1 MAERPKAISLTDA
14 AAERVRY
21 LMAQRSQQ
29 SASGLR
35 LSVESKGCSGLS
47 YKLEYVDQ
55 KAPHD
60 ETVEDKGVTIFID
73 PKAILF
79 VLGTEMDYAEDK
91 FHSGFVFKNPME
103 KGRCGCGES
112 FHV

>member
-14 AAERVRY
+14 AADRVRY
-21 LMAQRSQQ
+21 LMAQRSQP
-29 SASGLR
+29 ASGLR